1 MGRLRRAE
9 AEAIAALE
17 RAVLYG
23 TTDEAARLC
32 ANFGTSI
39 FTAHILGVAGHFRG
53 LDMVKALVEN
63 GASFRLGP
71 TGKDAVRAL
80 FPRVLEN
87 ELATY
92 LPDFF
97 ILFLLKYPERTLQY
111 ILTEYLDELIIR
123 TGNLLPPV
131 SGEELTAVVEYLCD
145 NTQKACFRPG
155 DLLYFTI
162 LTDDTDMT
170 AAIKRKKVT
179 LSDEKCKMLT
189 EGGGGSQWFMY
200 CDLVSMIKDG
210 DFVRILST
218 LIDEIGAVGQTGDM
232 LSALPDKKLYFTE
245 WFCDINRERFFS
257 PELLPFFLEHFNQAK
272 MNKTKLMKQ
281 MIRDEN
287 PACLEIAAGSGWL
300 KTPRKRDE
308 MIQYAM
314 DNQKQECTA
323 YLLEFKNRTA
333 DLAAEAA
340 KAEKKLMREL
350 NADPNAPAQLKKS
363 WSFQKKRDGTL
374 MITSYKGKSTVLSI
388 PGQIGEDKVTEIEGW
403 ALSDAAP
410 RIKEPTRNFRKTITK
425 ITIPG
430 SVRVIG
436 ENAFCGLVSLQEL
449 VIQPGVRKIGEN
461 AFTDCWQLK
470 SVVVPEGVTVLEANV
485 FSCQEY
491 LSELESVVL
500 PSTLDIFSAKRKSFP
515 PAPHLFW
522 NCPKLTVRI
531 PPMPKAIEYCEEHQ
545 LKYECY
551 DMKRTKKS
559 GADRK

>member
-1 MGRLRRAE
+1 MGRLRKAE
-9 AEAIAALE
+9 AEAITALE
-17 RAVLYG
+17 QVVLNG
-23 TTDEAARLC
+23 TPDEAARLC
-32 ANFGTSI
+32 GNFGTSI
-39 FTAHILGVAGHFRG
+39 FTAHILGLAGHFRG

-80 FPRVLEN
+80 FPRVLDN
-87 ELATY
+87 ELETY

-111 ILTEYLDELIIR
+111 ILTEYLDELIIQK
-123 TGNLLPPV
+123 GNRLHPV
-131 SGEELTAVVEYLCD
+131 SGGELTAVAEYLCD
-145 NTQKACFRPG
+145 NAQKACFCPG
-155 DLLYFTI
+155 DLLYYAI

-170 AAIKRKKVT
+170 AAIKRKGIT

-189 EGGGGSQWFMY
+189 EGGGGGQWFMY
-200 CDLVSMIKDG
+200 CDLISMVKDG
-210 DFVRILST
+210 DFVRIMTT
-218 LIDEIGAVGQTGDM
+218 LIGEINAAD
-232 LSALPDKKLYFTE
+232 APHEKKLHFTE

-257 PELLPFFLEHFNQAK
+257 PEFLTFFLEHFNQSK
-272 MNKTKLMKQ
+272 MNKTRLMKR
-281 MIRDEN
+281 MIQDDN
-287 PACLEIAAGSGWL
+287 AACLEIAAGSGWL
-300 KTPRKRDE
+300 RTPRKRDE

-314 DNQKQECTA
+314 DSQKQECTA

-333 DLAAEAA
+333 DFAAEAE

-350 NADPNAPAQLKKS
+350 NADPNSPAQLKKN

-374 MITSYKGKSTVLSI
+374 MITGYKGKSTVLSI
-388 PGQIGEDKVTEIEGW
+388 PGQIGEDKVAEIDDW

-410 RIKEPTRNFRKTITK
+410 RIKEPTREFRKTITK

-430 SVRVIG
+430 SIEVIG
-436 ENAFCGLVSLQEL
+436 RSAFRGLISLQEL
-449 VIQPGVRKIGEN
+449 VIQPGVKKIGEN

-470 SVVVPEGVTVLEANV
+470 SVVVPEGVVDLGANA
-485 FSCQEY
+485 FSCQQY

-500 PSTLDIFSAKRKSFP
+500 PSTLDIFSAQRKRFP
-515 PAPHLFW
+515 PAPHLFC

-531 PPMPKAIEYCEEHQ
+531 PPMPKAIAYCQEEQ

-551 DMKRTKKS
+551 DII
-559 GADRK
+559 GEIRK

>member
-1 MGRLRRAE
+1 MGRLRKAE

-17 RAVLYG
+17 QAVLSG
-23 TTDEAARLC
+23 TPDEAARLC
-32 ANFGTSI
+32 GNFGSSI
-39 FTAHILGVAGHFRG
+39 FTAHILGLAGHFRG

-63 GASFRLGP
+63 GASFRLGA

-80 FPRVLEN
+80 IPRVLDN

-111 ILTEYLDELIIR
+111 ILTEYLDELMEQQE
-123 TGNLLPPV
+123 NPLQPV

-145 NTQKACFRPG
+145 NAQKACFCPG
-155 DLLYFTI
+155 DLLYYAI

-170 AAIKRKKVT
+170 AAIKRKGVT

-189 EGGGGSQWFMY
+189 EGGGGGQWFMY
-200 CDLVSMIKDG
+200 CDLISMVKDG
-210 DFVRILST
+210 DFVRIMTT
-218 LIDEIGAVGQTGDM
+218 LIDEINAAGQTGDA
-232 LSALPDKKLYFTE
+232 LSAPPDKKLHFTE
-245 WFCDINRERFFS
+245 WFCDINRKRFFS
-257 PELLPFFLEHFNQAK
+257 PELLPFFLEHFNQSK
-272 MNKTKLMKQ
+272 MNKTKLMKR
-281 MIRDEN
+281 MIEDEN
-287 PACLEIAAGSGWL
+287 TACLAVAASAGWL

-314 DNQKQECTA
+314 GSQKQECTA
-323 YLLEFKNRTA
+323 YLLEYKNRTA
-333 DLAAEAA
+333 DFAAEAD

-350 NADPNAPAQLKKS
+350 NANPNSLTQLKKN

-374 MITSYKGKSTVLSI
+374 MITGYKGRSTVLSI
-388 PGQIGEDKVTEIEGW
+388 PEQIGENKVTEIEDW

-410 RIKEPTRNFRKTITK
+410 RIKEETREFRMTITK
-425 ITIPG
+425 ITVPG

-436 ENAFCGLVSLQEL
+436 ENAFRGLVSLQEL
-449 VIQPGVRKIGEN
+449 VIQPGVKKIGEN

-470 SVVVPEGVTVLEANV
+470 SVVIPEGVTVLEANV
-485 FSCQEY
+485 FSCKEY

-500 PSTLDIFSAKRKSFP
+500 PRTLDIFSEKRKSFP

-531 PPMPKAIEYCEEHQ
+531 PPMPKAIAYCEEHQ

-551 DMKRTKKS
+551 DI
-559 GADRK
+559 RKIRK